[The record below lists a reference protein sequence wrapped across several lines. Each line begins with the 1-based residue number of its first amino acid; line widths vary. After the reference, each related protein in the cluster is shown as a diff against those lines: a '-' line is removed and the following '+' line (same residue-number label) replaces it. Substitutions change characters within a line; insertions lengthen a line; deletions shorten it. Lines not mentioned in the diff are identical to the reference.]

1 VFEARTHAAT
11 WGSVTMPIDIKLS
24 VTITLEE
31 TALEDALAEYDE
43 MRVGAMVQQ
52 VLDKAIALEQVHVE
66 VVEGPNSL
74 EEYDRY
80 REQA

>member
-1 VFEARTHAAT
+1 M
-11 WGSVTMPIDIKLS
+11 SIDIKLS

-43 MRVGAMVQQ
+43 MQVGRMIQQ
-52 VLDKAIALEQVHVE
+52 VLDKAIALDQIDVK

-74 EEYDRY
+74 EDYD
-80 REQA
+80 QARTAS

>member
-1 VFEARTHAAT
+1 
-11 WGSVTMPIDIKLS
+11 MPIDIKLS
-24 VTITLEE
+24 VTLTLEE

-43 MRVGAMVQQ
+43 MRVGPLVQQ
-52 VLDKAIALEQVHVE
+52 VLDKAIALDQVSVE

-74 EEYDRY
+74 DEYDRY